1 MYNTPTMR
9 VLAVDPGERFI
20 GIALS
25 DPTGTIANPLTI
37 LRHRSKARDA
47 EAILQLAQEHA
58 VGCIVVGQA
67 TDAQGRPTTLQARRA
82 ANLAAALRARTTIPV
97 VLWDETGSTQ
107 AVREAWAAMGVARRR
122 KRRPDALAAT
132 VILQSYLDSHPSPC
146 AES

>member
-1 MYNTPTMR
+1 MR

-25 DPTGTIANPLTI
+25 DPTATIANPLTL
-37 LRHRSKARDA
+37 LRHQSREKDAASIARLA
-47 EAILQLAQEHA
+47 EEHG

-82 ANLAAALRARTTIPV
+82 ANLAAAIRQHTTIPV

-107 AVREAWAAMGVARRR
+107 AVRQAWEAMKVSRRR
-122 KRRPDALAAT
+122 RRRPDALAAT